1 MTKIKLLFTCPHGGN
16 TDPRTTVPSTHL
28 IQRVKDHLKTDI
40 CKADEGQGFSD
51 ENDKLTKDL
60 TEIIC
65 DNITKLSG
73 GKEPYKEI
81 AKFHRKFIDYN
92 RKQECAYE
100 PKQMNDDKWYEQ
112 SNIEA
117 EQKYLEYHNSIKQK
131 IEEMLPEGDTS
142 LAFLFDIHGTE
153 RETSPQGRFIE
164 AIIGTDEGRSIQA
177 LTERDLNAF
186 KGFKDLLDGK
196 NIRIYPENAD
206 QKQQGFILDGGYT
219 IQEYGSNPDRPRLG
233 LVAIQIEVI
242 HCIRD
247 NRYCREKF
255 GADMAEC
262 IFNFVKPFINQ
273 F

>member
-1 MTKIKLLFTCPHGGN
+1 MTKIKLLFTCPHGGT
-16 TDPRTTVPSTHL
+16 TDPRTTDPPTHL
-28 IQRVKDHLKTDI
+28 IERVEDHLDTNI

-51 ENDKLTKDL
+51 ENDKLTEDL
-60 TEIIC
+60 TQNIC
-65 DNITKLSG
+65 DNITKLTR
-73 GKEPYKEI
+73 KEPYKEI

-100 PKQMNDDKWYEQ
+100 PKQNDDKWYEQ
-112 SNIEA
+112 SSIEA

-131 IEEMLPEGDTS
+131 IEEMLPDGDTS
-142 LAFLFDIHGTE
+142 LAFLFDIHGTG
-153 RETSPQGRFIE
+153 REKSPQGRFIE
-164 AIIGTDEGRSIQA
+164 AIIGTDEGRSIEA
-177 LTERDLNAF
+177 LTERDPMAF

-196 NIRIYPENAD
+196 NIRIYPENPN
-206 QKQQGFILDGGYT
+206 QKQQGFSLDGGYT
-219 IQEYGSNPDRPRLG
+219 IQEYGSKRQPRRG

-255 GADMAEC
+255 GADMAQC